1 MPPTLVAQHKWA
13 VWTLIA
19 SSTLVR
25 IPAGVALGVVL
36 PALAAELALD
46 PAQQG
51 WLGSAL
57 SLPGVLLGIPAAWY
71 LTRFDPRVV
80 QGVVLTIGAGLVFL
94 QGLAPGFA
102 ALLLLRL
109 LAGVVF
115 AGLQPAQAL
124 LLRQWFTP
132 REMPL
137 VSGARA
143 AAIGV
148 VEAATFALVA
158 PLAVAMGWRAAF
170 QGLGAL
176 GAAVAVAW
184 WLFSP
189 PARPGPA
196 EPAASVGGGAN
207 PLQLLRRHPALAA
220 MTLGA
225 LGAPAAWWAY
235 VVFWP
240 SYMLAQFGMPVEV
253 SGPLFALTS
262 LGMTPGALFVGW
274 LCGRSPGLRGP
285 ALVVCGLALAGGSW
299 GMLLTDDVAAL
310 LALTSAVGLAWG
322 FIAVMG
328 GLAFQLPGIQPR
340 DTAVASSII
349 WTCTGFGELLGPALT
364 GTLAV
369 ATSSVPVALGVA
381 AALSC
386 LLVVGGVVVRRLPAP

>member
-1 MPPTLVAQHKWA
+1 MPLVPVAQHKWA
-13 VWTLIA
+13 VWALIA
-19 SSTLVR
+19 STTLVR

-71 LTRFDPRVV
+71 LARFDPRMV
-80 QGVVLTIGAGLVFL
+80 QGMVLTLGAGLIFL
-94 QGLAPGFA
+94 EGLAPTFA
-102 ALLLLRL
+102 VLVLLRL
-109 LAGVVF
+109 GAGVAF
-115 AGLQPAQAL
+115 TGLQPAQAL
-124 LLRQWFTP
+124 LLRQWFVP

-143 AAIGV
+143 AAIGL

-158 PLAVAMGWRAAF
+158 PLAVAVGWRAAF
-170 QGLGAL
+170 HGLGVL
-176 GAAVAVAW
+176 GGAVALVW

-189 PARPGPA
+189 PARATSG
-196 EPAASVGGGAN
+196 ERASQTGAGAN
-207 PLQLLRRHPALAA
+207 PLQLLRRYPALAA

-240 SYMLAQFGMPVEV
+240 SYMLAQFNMPVEV

-274 LCGRSPGLRGP
+274 LCGRAPVLRGP
-285 ALVVCGLALAGGSW
+285 ALVVCGLALALGSW
-299 GMLLTDDVAAL
+299 GMLLTNDVAAL
-310 LALTSAVGLAWG
+310 LVLTSAVGLAWG

-349 WTCTGFGELLGPALT
+349 WTCTGIGELLGPALT
-364 GTLAV
+364 GLLAV
-369 ATSSVPVALGVA
+369 ATGSVPLALASA
-381 AALSC
+381 ASLSC
-386 LLVVGGVVVRRLPAP
+386 LLLAGGVMVRRLPAP